1 MSLPYL
7 NCDIKELSNT
17 DLFRRMIYE
26 DADGN
31 IGLGVVLL
39 DADSIFPRETIV
51 ANLTAGVTTALAFSL
66 GREARI
72 IQMYDSTG
80 EQVTPEYFR
89 PNGVDSLQVR
99 VSVTGVYTIN
109 VIAW

>member
-7 NCDIKELSNT
+7 TCDIKELSNT

-31 IGLGVVLL
+31 IGLGVVVL
-39 DADSIFPRETIV
+39 DADSIFPRETIT
-51 ANLTAGVTTALAFSL
+51 ANLTAGVTATLAFSL